1 MRFRLYKPL
10 YDGSAVMCRVF
21 LPDGFNRVFD
31 LTKHNHPFIEMLVDK
46 HGYGLEEVS
55 DDIKRGIYEDATGRR
70 CDEKSVEVV
79 VKPLAP
85 PGAEIRYLADDAPE
99 FDPLETVGI
108 PKSQWRRGYRPM
120 GAGSPVQAPRGNTKE
135 DLSFALK
142 AMGLKVDARESAATL
157 QRRLQ
162 SAMGE
167 A

>member
-1 MRFRLYKPL
+1 MRFRLYKPI

-31 LTKHNHPFIEMLVDK
+31 LTKYNHQYIEMLVEH
-46 HGYGLEEVS
+46 HGYELEEVS
-55 DDIKRGIYEDATGRR
+55 DDVKRGLYEDSTGRR
-70 CDEKSVEVV
+70 CDEKSVEVL

-85 PGAEIRYLADDAPE
+85 PDAAIRYLADDAPE
-99 FDPLETVGI
+99 LDPLETVGI
-108 PKSQWRRGYRPM
+108 PKSEWRRGYRPL
-120 GAGSPVQAPRGNTKE
+120 GAGAPARPPRGNTKE

-157 QRRLQ
+157 QKRLQ
-162 SAMGE
+162 SAMDE